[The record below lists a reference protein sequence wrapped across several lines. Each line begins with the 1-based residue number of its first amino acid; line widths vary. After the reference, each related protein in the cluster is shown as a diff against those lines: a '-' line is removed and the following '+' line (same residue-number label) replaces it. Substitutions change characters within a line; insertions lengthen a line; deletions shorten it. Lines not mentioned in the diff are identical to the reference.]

1 MRAVGNCAV
10 LVLSGRE
17 EQVAEPKRRADEEG
31 DHQEDGDH
39 RRQPLSAS
47 KYTEQRIDILHQEDE
62 GRHAQRDAE
71 Q

>member
-39 RRQPLSAS
+39 CRQPLSAS
-47 KYTEQRIDILHQEDE
+47 EY
-62 GRHAQRDAE
+62 A
-71 Q
+71 